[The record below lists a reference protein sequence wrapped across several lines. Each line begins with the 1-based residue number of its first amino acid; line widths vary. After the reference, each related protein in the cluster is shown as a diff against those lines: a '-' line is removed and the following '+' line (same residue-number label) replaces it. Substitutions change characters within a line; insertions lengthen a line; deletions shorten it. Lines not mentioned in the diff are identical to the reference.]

1 MLQAQLLVIPA
12 LVHGG
17 VLEQGRHR
25 LLRHLQA
32 GGRLFHGRGQALQG
46 ALQGI
51 QGRQRRRRLGQ
62 QFAALRQPL
71 HGGVQAAEAGEMRQ
85 RLVRQVMALIED
97 INAVLRGRQNGAA
110 TQGQVRQ
117 GQVVVGDDDIGVL
130 QGVAGLEETALADI
144 GTAPAAALAVI
155 GGDAEPGFLGDSV
168 GPVVAV
174 AIPLAPAQGV
184 DHGVVNRQGVG
195 AAGRAHVIGVQG
207 QQAVAA
213 LPQHTVQLRQADIAA
228 PTLGQ
233 RETEIQPAVAT
244 DIGQV
249 LVDELFL
256 QGDGGGGHHQA
267 LVHCP
272 GDGYRRHRVGNRLAG
287 AGAGLD
293 DAHCRRGS
301 RIPGA
306 GNTRQAVGD
315 FRDHL
320 ALAPART
327 QGLALDNGGVGAAN
341 LAFQFLA
348 QQGCAA
354 ESARESLLTTAL
366 A

>member
-25 LLRHLQA
+25 LLRYLQA
-32 GGRLFHGRGQALQG
+32 GGRLLHGRGQALQG

-85 RLVRQVMALIED
+85 RLVRQVMALIEH
-97 INAVLRGRQNGAA
+97 INAVLRGRQDGAA

-144 GTAPAAALAVI
+144 GTAPATALAVI
-155 GGDAEPGFLGDSV
+155 GGDPEPGFLGDSV
-168 GPVVAV
+168 GPVIAV

-184 DHGVVNRQGVG
+184 DHGVVHRQGVG

-207 QQAVAA
+207 QQAVA
-213 LPQHTVQLRQADIAA
+213 LPQHAVQLRQADIAA
-228 PTLGQ
+228 PPLGQ

-249 LVDELFL
+249 LVDELLL

-267 LVHCP
+267 LVQCP
-272 GDGYRRHRVGNRLAG
+272 GDGYRRHRIGNGLAG

-293 DAHCRRGS
+293 DAYSRRGS
-301 RIPGA
+301 AFPGA

-327 QGLALDNGGVGAAN
+327 QGLALDDGGVGAADF
-341 LAFQFLA
+341 AFQFLA